1 MTNTGTFTLP
11 DLGEGL
17 TEAEIVAWHVGVG
30 DRVVAGQPLVSV
42 ETDKAVVE
50 IPAPESGVIAE
61 LHGTVGDRLPVGAPL
76 VTFGTPGAD
85 AGAVVGRL
93 AAGASAAPRTTG
105 AFPADADTTPVS
117 AAANVAP
124 PGVAAGAHAATG
136 APLAAPVV
144 RRLARDLGV
153 DLTRVSGSG
162 PDGAILSRDVQA
174 AAASPGSPGDAAKEV
189 PLRGPR
195 RAMAERMA
203 AAHARV
209 VPATVTG
216 EADIDAWVPGTRPL
230 PRLVRAIAAAARI
243 EPRLNA
249 AFDDARWI
257 LRTNAEVHLGI
268 AMETED
274 GLFVPVLRDAGSRSA
289 ADLAAEFDALEAAVR
304 GRTIVPERLRGQTIT
319 LSNFGA
325 VAGIHAAM
333 VVVPPQ
339 VAIVGAGRAAPRVVA
354 GAAGPVVHRVLPLS
368 ITIDHRV
375 ITGVEACR
383 FLAALIAD
391 LEQSQ

>member
-1 MTNTGTFTLP
+1 MSESGIFTLP

-61 LHGTVGDRLPVGAPL
+61 LHGAVGDRLPVGAPL
-76 VTFGTPGAD
+76 VTFGTAGVD

-93 AAGASAAPRTTG
+93 ADAAS
-105 AFPADADTTPVS
+105 PADTDTTPVPP
-117 AAANVAP
+117 AAEVVP
-124 PGVAAGAHAATG
+124 PGGASRGHAATG
-136 APLAAPVV
+136 APVAAPAV
-144 RRLARDLGV
+144 RRLARELGV
-153 DLTRVSGSG
+153 DLARVGGSG

-174 AAASPGSPGDAAKEV
+174 AAASPGSPGGIATEV

-216 EADIDAWVPGTRPL
+216 EADIDAWAAGTRPL
-230 PRLVRAIAAAARI
+230 PRLVRAIAAAARV

-249 AFDDARWI
+249 AFDDERWV
-257 LRTNAEVHLGI
+257 LRPNAEVHLGI

-274 GLFVPVLRDAGSRSA
+274 GLFVPVLRDAGRRPT
-289 ADLAAEFDALEAAVR
+289 ADLAAEFDALQAAVR
-304 GRTIVPERLRGQTIT
+304 ERTIAPERLRGQTIT

-375 ITGVEACR
+375 IPAWKRAT
-383 FLAALIAD
+383 
-391 LEQSQ
+391 SWPH